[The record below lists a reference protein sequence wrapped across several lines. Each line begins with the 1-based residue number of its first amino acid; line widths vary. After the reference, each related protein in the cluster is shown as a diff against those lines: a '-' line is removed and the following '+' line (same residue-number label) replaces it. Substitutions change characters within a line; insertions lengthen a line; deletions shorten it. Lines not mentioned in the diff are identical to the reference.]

1 MKMAEI
7 TSIEPQ
13 IKDKTRC
20 NVYVD
25 GRFYCGIK
33 LEVAIKYHLKAGMQ
47 IDKGRLDEIQLAT
60 EKSQALD
67 KAMTHLSAAMKT
79 KKQIRDFLA
88 KKGYTDAVCDY
99 VIERLEYYKLID
111 DEAYCRA
118 YVNSVKGKGKRA
130 LEVDLIKRGAEKSA
144 ISLALEDA
152 EEDGEEALRIL
163 RKYLRCKENTK
174 ENLYKGYKY
183 LLSKGFSYDT
193 AKTAL
198 DGFGGDN
205 EDY

>member
-1 MKMAEI
+1 MSEI

-13 IKDKTRC
+13 VKDKTRC

-33 LEVAIKYHLKAGMQ
+33 LEVAIKYRLKAGMQ
-47 IDKGRLDEIQLAT
+47 IEKSRLDEIQLAT

-67 KAMTHLSAAMKT
+67 KAMTHISATMKT
-79 KKQIRDFLA
+79 KKQIRDFLV
-88 KKGYTDAVCDY
+88 KKGYTDAVIEY
-99 VIERLEYYKLID
+99 VLERLEYHNLAD

-130 LEVDLIKRGAEKSA
+130 LKADLIRRGAEKNA
-144 ISLALEDA
+144 IYAALEEV
-152 EEDGEEALRIL
+152 EEDDGEALNIL
-163 RKYLRCKENTK
+163 QKYLRGKEQTK

-183 LLSKGFSYDT
+183 LISKGFSYDT
-193 AKTAL
+193 AKSAVARFG
-198 DGFGGDN
+198 DGN